1 MRGLQNVVVVS
12 SLALAGATHAQNA
25 VQWRVEDG
33 GNGHWYAPTAQ
44 SLVYPSLRSACEQ
57 IGGHLATLTTQTEW
71 QWVKTH
77 FPVPYPQGRFVGAY
91 QDHASP
97 NYVEPNGGW
106 VWVTGEIFVLDLS
119 YMGSL
124 TVGAGMT
131 EPGFD
136 DCPGGSIGLCG
147 CGPSGAQDA
156 LFITSCC
163 NNKLDDVGD
172 GVVQNC
178 DSEARLGI
186 IEWSADCNKD
196 GLVDYGQ
203 ILAGTLADA
212 NQNNIPDCCEAGS
225 PCPGSAVQWRVED
238 GGNGHWYLDE
248 TLTSM
253 SFDARQQVC
262 LANGAH
268 LCTITSETEHQ
279 FVLSVVFPTGLL
291 SPDATCWPTLGA
303 RHFANAPF
311 HWVTGE
317 PFVYAPFLT
326 DQPQY
331 WQEEHLRM
339 WGLGLQAWLSFA
351 GNASTN
357 TCERAVIEYSADCNN
372 DSIIDYG
379 QIRAGDLI
387 DANNNNIPDCCEPG
401 ASCDPCP
408 GDVDESGAVNAVDLA
423 AILNTWGSDGGKYP
437 GADIDGNGTVDASDL
452 TAVLSSWGACP

>member
-25 VQWRVEDG
+25 VE
-33 GNGHWYAPTAQ
+33 
-44 SLVYPSLRSACEQ
+44 
-57 IGGHLATLTTQTEW
+57 
-71 QWVKTH
+71 
-77 FPVPYPQGRFVGAY
+77 
-91 QDHASP
+91 
-97 NYVEPNGGW
+97 
-106 VWVTGEIFVLDLS
+106 
-119 YMGSL
+119 
-124 TVGAGMT
+124 
-131 EPGFD
+131 
-136 DCPGGSIGLCG
+136 
-147 CGPSGAQDA
+147 
-156 LFITSCC
+156 
-163 NNKLDDVGD
+163 
-172 GVVQNC
+172 
-178 DSEARLGI
+178 
-186 IEWSADCNKD
+186 
-196 GLVDYGQ
+196 
-203 ILAGTLADA
+203 
-212 NQNNIPDCCEAGS
+212 
-225 PCPGSAVQWRVED
+225 WRVED

-372 DSIIDYG
+372 DSIVDYG
-379 QIRAGDLI
+379 QILAGDLI
-387 DANNNNIPDCCEPG
+387 DANANNIPDCCEPG

-408 GDVDESGAVNAVDLA
+408 GDVDQSGAVNAVDLA